1 MRDLL
6 FVGCGGFIGAV
17 ARYGV
22 SRALAGAALPF
33 GTLLVNVVGSLAIG
47 ALWAWIEAGN
57 GHESHRQFVA
67 VGLLGALTTF
77 STFSLEVVLL
87 MRDGSMGTAALV
99 VALNVVLAVGAAR
112 LGMALVG

>member
-22 SRALAGAALPF
+22 SRALAGAALPL
-33 GTLLVNVVGSLAIG
+33 GTLLVNVAGSFAIG
-47 ALWAWIEAGN
+47 ALWAWMEAGS
-57 GHESHRQFVA
+57 GQETHRQFVA

-77 STFSLEVVLL
+77 STFSLEAVLL
-87 MRDGSMGTAALV
+87 MREGALGAAALV
-99 VALNVVLAVGAAR
+99 VVLNVVLALGAAR
-112 LGMALVG
+112 LGMAVVG

>member
-17 ARYGV
+17 VRYGV
-22 SRALAGAALPF
+22 SRALAGAALPL
-33 GTLLVNVVGSLAIG
+33 GTLAVNVVGSFAIG
-47 ALWAWIEAGN
+47 ALWAWLEAGE
-57 GHESHRQFVA
+57 GQEAHRHFVA

-87 MRDGSMGTAALV
+87 MRDGALGTAALV

-112 LGMALVG
+112 LGMAAIG